1 LRYTLSQSI
10 EGLREGAHGVPRSGD
25 RGTIPHGADSRRGSP
40 QASPFGKDGG
50 VRIDL
55 NADLGEDCGAD
66 DAAMLDVVSSAN
78 IACGFHAGG
87 GEVMAA
93 TVESAAARG
102 VAIGAHVS
110 YRDREHFGR
119 RALDVA
125 AAGLAADVAEQLAS
139 LGECCAR
146 RGTRVRYVKPHGALY
161 HAISRD
167 RAQAEA
173 VVQAIAEFDPSLPLL
188 GLPGTVAVEVAR
200 TAGLTTLVEAFADRA
215 YASDGGLVPRE
226 SPGSVLDDPE
236 LVAARM
242 LALVRTGRIAATD
255 GTPVAVSA
263 DSLCVHGDSPNA
275 VAMARAV
282 RDALAGAGIEVVA
295 CA

>member
-1 LRYTLSQSI
+1 M
-10 EGLREGAHGVPRSGD
+10 
-25 RGTIPHGADSRRGSP
+25 
-40 QASPFGKDGG
+40 
-50 VRIDL
+50 RIDL

-66 DAAMLDVVSSAN
+66 DAAMFDVVSSAN

-87 GEVMAA
+87 GGVMAA
-93 TVESAAARG
+93 SVDAAVAHG

-125 AAGLAADVAEQLAS
+125 PAILAADVLEQLAS
-139 LGECCAR
+139 LGECCER

-161 HAISRD
+161 HAITAD

-173 VVQAIAEFDPSLPLL
+173 VVQAITEFDPSLPLL
-188 GLPGTVAVEVAR
+188 GLPATVAVEVAR

-215 YASDGGLVPRE
+215 YTSEGGLVARGL
-226 SPGSVLDDPE
+226 PGSVLDDPD

-242 LALVRTGRIAATD
+242 LALVRTGHLAAAD
-255 GTPVAVSA
+255 GTQVAVAA

-282 RDALAGAGIEVVA
+282 RDVLTGAGIEVVA